1 MSKLLV
7 KLRDEVSRWI
17 MRTKNAGVILR
28 IPLLGVTAVS
38 TLVTAL
44 KGTVLQNYTIYIVG
58 FSCIGAML
66 FIWAYDRFQVMNMQN
81 RWNADRAD
89 NYYGPTGAI
98 NQLAAA
104 EREAVLAQSIKND
117 WDMEKTR
124 EEMRK
129 AAEKVI
135 AEYRNGVDM
144 ERFDKNA

>member
-58 FSCIGAML
+58 FSGIGAML